1 MLAFLF
7 VDGLGLSDDPRSLLQ
22 TLELPTLRALTRD
35 FSSQP
40 FAGER
45 TGIAQVTG
53 QAGIAFG
60 DPLGGLAALHWAYR
74 VLDATLGVEGLPQSG
89 TGQTTLLTGTN
100 AAEVLGH
107 HQGPHPLSRLQG
119 LLREQSLQVWGT
131 TRGLEVVHANGYRQE
146 YLERTRTSRRN
157 MLSAF
162 AYAARAA
169 GLELR
174 SLEDPL
180 AIAPAFWAEP
190 EKAGERLARL
200 AERHDW
206 VVLENWALDYFAHRE
221 PDLLP
226 ERFTELDRF
235 LRGWL
240 EANPA
245 ATLLLTSDHGNS
257 EEPWHPQHT
266 RNPVPLLVV
275 GPLASTVPPMSSLTD
290 VAPWVRSVLGK

>member
-1 MLAFLF
+1 MPYLDSKPQTLNNGEVLAFLF
-7 VDGLGLSDDPRSLLQ
+7 VDGWGLSQDPRSPLQ
-22 TLELPTLRALTRD
+22 ALDLPTLQALTGG
-35 FSSQP
+35 FSSQL
-40 FAGER
+40 FA
-45 TGIAQVTG
+45 
-53 QAGIAFG
+53 
-60 DPLGGLAALHWAYR
+60 WAYR

-100 AAEVLGH
+100 AARLLGY
-107 HQGPHPLSRLQG
+107 HQGPHPLRRLQG
-119 LLREQSLQVWGT
+119 LLREESLQVWSQA
-131 TRGLEVVHANGYRQE
+131 RGLEVIHANGYRQE
-146 YLERTRTSRRN
+146 YLERIRTSRRN
-157 MLSAF
+157 LLSAF
-162 AYAARAA
+162 AYAARSA

-180 AIAPAFWAEP
+180 ALAPAFWDAP

-226 ERFTELDRF
+226 QRFSELDRF

-240 EANPA
+240 EANPS
-245 ATLLLTSDHGNS
+245 ATLLLTSDHGNA

-266 RNPVPLLVV
+266 RNPVPLIVV
-275 GPLASTVPPMSSLTD
+275 GPLAATVPPMSSLTD
-290 VAPWVRSVLGK
+290 VATWVRSVLGK